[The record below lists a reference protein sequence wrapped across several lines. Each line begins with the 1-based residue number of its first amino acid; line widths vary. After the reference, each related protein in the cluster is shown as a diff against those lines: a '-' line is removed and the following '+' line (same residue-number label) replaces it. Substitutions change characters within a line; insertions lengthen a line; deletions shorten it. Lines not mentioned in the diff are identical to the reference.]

1 MRGCARGA
9 TVERSETGERT
20 MIVPAG
26 QSTARAC
33 LRSKLAALVVRR
45 QAGPR
50 LRGCTPLRTPKR
62 KSEVSAAKRT
72 QYYCPFLTPPSLP
85 PLLSR
90 EFPRT
95 PAAFNGRIIP
105 RASARKKDPLL
116 GELAEPARPEGSR
129 RALRHHPFPGN
140 RPSTAK
146 GRAAALPCPSRAQR
160 FTAVRR
166 GRACP
171 ARGLAMLPVNGLNP
185 SGLLRGHL
193 P

>member
-1 MRGCARGA
+1 MAA
-9 TVERSETGERT
+9 KERT
-20 MIVPAG
+20 KENC
-26 QSTARAC
+26 RC
-33 LRSKLAALVVRR
+33 FDAAD
-45 QAGPR
+45 PR
-50 LRGCTPLRTPKR
+50 LRGCTPPRPPKR
-62 KSEVSAAKRT
+62 RSEVSAAKRT

-105 RASARKKDPLL
+105 RASARKKAPLL
-116 GELAEPARPEGSR
+116 GVTPRCAGRCRGATEGPGPEGLAALAVWGDSDGPYVTTRSR
-129 RALRHHPFPGN
+129 ATTRQL
-140 RPSTAK
+140 
-146 GRAAALPCPSRAQR
+146 GRGWAAALPCPSRAQR

-171 ARGLAMLPVNGLNP
+171 ARGFAILPVNGLNP